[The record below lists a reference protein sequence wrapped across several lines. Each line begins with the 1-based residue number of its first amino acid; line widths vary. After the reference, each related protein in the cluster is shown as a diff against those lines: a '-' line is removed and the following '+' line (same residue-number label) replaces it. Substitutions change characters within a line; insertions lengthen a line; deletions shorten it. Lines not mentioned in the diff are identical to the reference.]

1 MPGAKIPGEED
12 DVYDN
17 DFEDGDGGENGE
29 YDEDDHDEYYDGD
42 EEIMQGTE
50 RSHVKSA
57 KLSNFMTPLP
67 YFPPCIFIWLLGYQA
82 CADVISDTSPR
93 RSGRGVAEGALR
105 VHGGAGLLPAATC
118 QEEAGGRVLQGK
130 RGLALVLPCVPCWS
144 METFR

>member
-50 RSHVKSA
+50 QSHMTSA
-57 KLSNFMTPLP
+57 
-67 YFPPCIFIWLLGYQA
+67 
-82 CADVISDTSPR
+82 
-93 RSGRGVAEGALR
+93 
-105 VHGGAGLLPAATC
+105 
-118 QEEAGGRVLQGK
+118 
-130 RGLALVLPCVPCWS
+130 
-144 METFR
+144 